1 MKHLSIGIIFAT
13 LLATVFI
20 SCREGKKGEPGPSGM
35 SSPLLPYKSGSI
47 TGVLQGFTRTKDSAF
62 SVPLNYQYF
71 KGTSDNAVTKIS
83 FGGGFD
89 YDVYSITRY
98 DSTGNS
104 YIKFNFLL
112 DYKDNS
118 VAIASDNGNVSRTTA
133 IVPEISSTRI
143 TIVTN
148 QKLSTNNM
156 FYFGTTND
164 FLNPF
169 NVSAITLSYL
179 SSASNSYVTYSNIV
193 VNSTTGLISFDY
205 SLTLSIE
212 DNSTNKPFYMN
223 GTVSVTPYY
232 VAYREGAE

>member
-20 SCREGKKGEPGPSGM
+20 SCREGKQGEPGPSGI

-47 TGVLQGFTRTKDSAF
+47 TGVLQGVTRNDSAF
-62 SVPLNYQYF
+62 TLPLNYQYF
-71 KGTSDNAVTKIS
+71 KGTSDNAVSPLTDQS
-83 FGGGFD
+83 GD
-89 YDVYSITRY
+89 YNVYSITRY
-98 DSTGNS
+98 DSTGDS

-112 DYKDNS
+112 NYMDNS
-118 VAIASDNGNVSRTTA
+118 VAIATDNGNVSRTTA
-133 IVPEISSTRI
+133 IIPTIYNSKI

-156 FYFGTTND
+156 FYFGTTTD
-164 FLNPF
+164 YYNPF
-169 NVSAITLSYL
+169 NVSAITISDV
-179 SSASNSYVTYSNIV
+179 SSGNSSNLTYSNIV

-205 SLTLSIE
+205 SLELSIY
-212 DNSTNKPFYMN
+212 DNSTRKPVYMI
-223 GTVSVTPYY
+223 GTVSLNPYN